1 MKIKGEKTNPQLDQ
15 TILNT
20 IVQEA
25 KDGIL
30 IVDEDGVVQFANQ
43 AASLMFRPEVNE
55 LVGYSLVLP
64 DQTDRIAIRDSD
76 ERSKILELRT
86 SEIKYQE
93 KPAFLVLVRDITAQ
107 DELEKSL
114 KEHKRFLE
122 ATGETAKVGGWQIS
136 FEDGSIWLSDF
147 ASRIL
152 EIPKDHPLNL
162 ENGFIYYPDEVR
174 SAIEDAVNLLRTQG
188 KPYDMDVPFDKASG
202 ERIWLHIAGRAE
214 FEDGKCVRTWGTVQD
229 ITEKKNAEK
238 QYIESELRSQQFF
251 DYSLSGFALTEAV
264 RDDNGEIDDFIF
276 VDVNKNF
283 EDLLNVP
290 WGKAIGALATEII
303 QGAGITIL
311 RDAFIEVVETKKSKQ
326 MEYYSDVSDR
336 NFFLSIYS
344 PGLEQVAVFFDDITK
359 QKRANESIRRD
370 ERRYRQLFTHA
381 ITGFI
386 LFEVVLDDKNQPKD
400 LLALEANDAVKM
412 HTGLEPS
419 QYIGKLLSA
428 HVSEATLINLLGR
441 IAISG
446 EAERFEFY
454 SKDLKRTLII
464 SAFKPEEGQVAVFL
478 SDVSDQISTQNQL
491 RKREEQFRTLYETM
505 SQGVIYHK
513 ADGKVIEIN
522 QAALDIL
529 GRTMDEMDHVSPT
542 DKKFK
547 FIKINGE
554 SLPGEQHPALMSL
567 RTGEPVEN
575 YIFGVWNP
583 KRRDYVW
590 IDLSA
595 IPQFHAGEEKPYQ
608 LFTTFLD
615 VTDTIRVQKALEER
629 IKELNCL
636 SNIGII
642 LQEEDSI
649 EKVRLSIVEE
659 ITRTLQ
665 LPQQATVML
674 RMDGDEYCTCDN
686 EPTELQKFTFP
697 VIIQGKEYGCLCLF
711 TPKNETFNLP
721 EDMNIFEAI
730 AERLGLWFQQRET
743 QGMLAESERRFRNA
757 IINAPNPIMIHADDG
772 EIITVNDALIKRTGY
787 SREELKTVSDWINKA
802 HRDQAAEISGMVK
815 KNFETEM
822 RNHRGEFQIRTKS
835 GEILN
840 WFFSSAALGELPD
853 GRVLVN
859 TVAIDITER
868 VKMDREKQAYMQRIM
883 ALREIDEVIT
893 SSLELDKVLDLITSQ
908 LSNLIS
914 YDSMTILQVEGENLS
929 VLACQGFTNP
939 DEIMG
944 LVFPSRPEYPNYAVV
959 ADRKPVT
966 YLNISKEFPVF
977 RQPTETR
984 GGQEIKTWL
993 GIPLI
998 VHDEAIGMFT
1008 IDRYCENAYTDEDI
1022 EIAQQ
1027 FANRA
1032 AIAITNARLFEQMK
1046 SNLEKI
1052 QILRRVDSAITS
1064 SLEVQ
1069 DVLKSVLTQVVDG
1082 LQVDIAVIYLY
1093 DEKSK
1098 TLNYTSNVGF
1108 TTRGNPDIKIA
1119 MGQGYVGK
1127 VAAQKAP
1134 LFVPEID
1141 YTSDGKAY
1149 PYSFVA
1155 EGVTSYYGFPLISKG
1170 NFKGVLEILHRDR
1183 LAPNEE
1189 WHEFAETLAR
1199 QTAIAVDNLTLF
1211 SNLQKANEELRE
1223 AYDATIEGWAHA
1235 LEIRDKET
1243 EGHSRRVV
1251 SLTAEIALRFGFQPD
1266 DIEHILRGVILHDI
1280 GKMGIPDE
1288 ILHKPGPLTEEEWVI
1303 MRRHPVFAYE
1313 MLKDIEYLRPALNIP
1328 HYHHERWNGSG
1339 YPEGLRGEAIPL
1351 EARIFAVVDAWD
1363 ALTSDRPY
1371 RDAWS
1376 VAKTRQ
1382 YLLDQAGKEFD
1393 PEIVKVFLEVDK
1405 TGL

>member
-1 MKIKGEKTNPQLDQ
+1 MKKAGEMTNPQLDQ
-15 TILNT
+15 TVLNT

-30 IVDEDGVVQFANQ
+30 IVNHTGVVQFANQ
-43 AASLMFRPEVNE
+43 AASLMFRPEVDD
-55 LVGYSLVLP
+55 LVGYPLGKP
-64 DQTDRIAIRDSD
+64 TDNERITIRDF
-76 ERSKILELRT
+76 ENHHTILELKT
-86 SEIKYQE
+86 SPIMYESH
-93 KPAFLVLVRDITAQ
+93 PALLVLVRDITAQ
-107 DELEKSL
+107 AELEKSL
-114 KEHKRFLE
+114 QEHKRLLE
-122 ATGETAKVGGWQIS
+122 ATGETAKVGGWQITIQ
-136 FEDGSIWLSDF
+136 DGTIWLSDV
-147 ASRIL
+147 AARIL
-152 EIPKDHPLNL
+152 DIPKDHPLNL

-174 SAIEDAVNLLRTQG
+174 PAVEDAVNLLLTEG
-188 KPYDMDVPFDKASG
+188 TPYDMDVPFDKTSG
-202 ERIWLHIAGRAE
+202 ERIWLHITGRAK
-214 FEDGKCVRTWGTVQD
+214 FEDGTCVRTWGTVQD
-229 ITEKKNAEK
+229 ITEKKNAET
-238 QYIESELRSQQFF
+238 QFIESETRSQQFF
-251 DYSLSGFALTEAV
+251 DYSLNGFALTKAV

-276 VDVNKNF
+276 VDINRNF
-283 EDLLNVP
+283 EELLNVP
-290 WGKAIGALATEII
+290 WGKAIGALASEII
-303 QGAGITIL
+303 PGVKKTVL
-311 RDAFIEVVETKKSKQ
+311 LDVFVEVAETKKSKQ

-336 NFFLSIYS
+336 IFFLSIYS

-359 QKRANESIRRD
+359 QKRANEAIRLN

-386 LFEVVLDDKNQPKD
+386 LFEVVLDEKNQPKD
-400 LLALEANDAVKM
+400 LFVLEANDAVKM
-412 HTGLEPS
+412 HTGLEPR

-428 HVSEATLINLLGR
+428 HISETTLIHMLGR

-446 EAERFEFY
+446 QAERFEFY
-454 SKDLKRTLII
+454 LKDLKRTLII

-491 RKREEQFRTLYETM
+491 RKREEQFRTLYEKM

-513 ADGKVIEIN
+513 SDGKVIEIN

-529 GRTMDEMDHVSPT
+529 GRTMDEMDNVSPT
-542 DKKFK
+542 DRKFK

-554 SLPGEQHPALMSL
+554 PLPGEQHPALMSL
-567 RTGEPVEN
+567 RTGQPVEN
-575 YIFGVWNP
+575 VIFGVWNP
-583 KRRDYVW
+583 KRKDYVW

-642 LQEEDSI
+642 LQEENST

-659 ITRTLQ
+659 ITQTLQ

-674 RMDGDEYCTCDN
+674 KMDGDEHYTCHN

-711 TPKNETFNLP
+711 TPKNETFILP

-787 SREELKTVSDWINKA
+787 SREELKTVSDWIHKA
-802 HRDQAAEISGMVK
+802 HRDQAAEISGRVK
-815 KNFETEM
+815 ENFETGM
-822 RNHRGEFQIRTKS
+822 HNYSGEFQVRTKS

-868 VKMDREKQAYMQRIM
+868 VKVDREKQAYTQRIM

-893 SSLELDKVLDLITSQ
+893 SSLDLDKVLDLITSQ
-908 LSNLIS
+908 LSNLIR
-914 YDSMTILQVEGENLS
+914 YDSMSILQVAGDNLS
-929 VLACQGFTNP
+929 VLACRGFVN
-939 DEIMG
+939 EKEVMK
-944 LVFPSRPEYPNYAVV
+944 LVFPSKPEYPNYEVIANHKSMAYEDV
-959 ADRKPVT
+959 
-966 YLNISKEFPVF
+966 SKEFPLFYQPIDF
-977 RQPTETR
+977 RNTWV
-984 GGQEIKTWL
+984 IKAWL
-993 GIPLI
+993 GIPLM
-998 VHDEAIGMFT
+998 VQEEVIGMFA
-1008 IDRYCENAYTDEDI
+1008 IDRREDDAYTQEDI

-1046 SNLEKI
+1046 SNLEKL

-1064 SLEVQ
+1064 SLEVEE
-1069 DVLKSVLTQVVDG
+1069 VLKTVLTQVVDG

-1108 TTRGNPDIKIA
+1108 TTRGNPDIKIG

-1127 VAAQKAP
+1127 VAAQKTP
-1134 LFVPEID
+1134 LFVPEVD

-1183 LAPNEE
+1183 LVPNEE

-1211 SNLQKANEELRE
+1211 SNLQQANQELLE

-1251 SLTAEIALRFGFQPD
+1251 SLTGEMALRFGFQPD
-1266 DIEHILRGVILHDI
+1266 DIEHLLRGVILHDI

-1313 MLKDIEYLRPALNIP
+1313 MLKDIAYLRPALNIP

-1339 YPEGLRGEAIPL
+1339 YPEGLKGEAIPL

-1376 VAKTRQ
+1376 TEKTKQ

-1393 PEIVKVFLEVDK
+1393 PEVVRVFLEAVES
-1405 TGL
+1405 